1 MPYRSRAEAEK
12 AGATVELDGAKLS
25 LPQINAIAA
34 VADRLKSEDK
44 VDSPY
49 AVAVS
54 AFKKSHK
61 IEGGKWVEK
70 NPKKELSAAEEAI
83 AAGIFKAVDRDAGTA
98 EWYEFEAPA
107 GTRTVKDVELLEEGV
122 HIDRHN
128 RVLMVDET
136 KIKAIPGAYRE
147 LAAVGFRPS
156 VRLTHDEDHPLASGF
171 PSLGWP
177 INPRAWYDENAVGGP
192 KWKVSS
198 DLAGVPNL
206 FADIMEAGGY
216 DRVSSGLYED
226 VKVGDFTAPLAID
239 HVAVLGV
246 AHPAVMGLKGISGI
260 HRLYENEMAARE
272 GVTVS
277 AAYLFEDAGLK
288 PDGEKEGGATMPDQ
302 LTPEQLASLGVTSE
316 TELRAKIAKGGEAEK
331 IESKAKIEL
340 EAARGQMRL
349 AAANGMIAKAAE
361 KIPPALHDDF
371 RVVHMGLAERGAPV
385 EFARPSADGIST
397 ETVKKD
403 PLTALESIVGKLGKA
418 IELQDE
424 KAPEGG
430 KDQEHMTDDEKAAAK
445 LAEEKKAEEK
455 KAEEGADDKPE
466 EGKTDDVVELARGGI
481 ASRTA
486 MAVEQKKLA
495 TFLMG
500 KDESL
505 DKGTAMSVAAVEL
518 GRARFGTDAYVPPEG
533 LEKPKEEKGKTD
545 EKK

>member
-70 NPKKELSAAEEAI
+70 KPKKVELSAEEDAL
-83 AAGIFKAVDRDAGTA
+83 AFRMYSDTVYADNYDHAV
-98 EWYEFEAPA
+98 EFEAPA

-122 HIDRHN
+122 HIDRHK
-128 RVLMVDET
+128 RVLMVDEA

-156 VRLTHDEDHPLASGF
+156 VRLTHDPDHPLASGF

-177 INPRAWYDENAVGGP
+177 INPRAWYDENAVGGA

-260 HRLYENEMAARE
+260 HKLYENEMAARD

-302 LTPEQLASLGVTSE
+302 LTPEQLASYGVTSD

-331 IESKAKIEL
+331 IQSDAKIEL

-349 AAANGMIAKAAE
+349 AAANGMIAKAAD
-361 KIPPALHDDF
+361 KIPPALHDEF
-371 RVVHMGLAERGAPV
+371 RVVHMGLAERGAAV
-385 EFARPSADGIST
+385 EFARPSADGTST

-403 PLTALESIVGKLGKA
+403 PLAALESIVGKLGKA

-430 KDQEHMTDDEKAAAK
+430 KDQEHMTDEEKAAAK

-455 KAEEGADDKPE
+455 KAGEGADDKPE
-466 EGKTDDVVELARGGI
+466 EGKTDEVVELARGGV
-481 ASRTA
+481 ATRTK

-500 KDESL
+500 RDESL
-505 DKGTAMSVAAVEL
+505 DKGTAMSTAAVEL
-518 GRARFGTDAYVPPEG
+518 GRAGFGTDAYVPPEG
-533 LEKPKEEKGKTD
+533 LEEPKKEKD
-545 EKK
+545 DKK

>member
-49 AVAVS
+49 AVAIS

-70 NPKKELSAAEEAI
+70 KPKKELSAAEEAL
-83 AAGIFKAVDRDAGTA
+83 AAHIFEGVDLADDERMPF
-98 EWYEFEAPA
+98 EFDAPA

-122 HIDRHN
+122 HVDRHH
-128 RVLMVDET
+128 RVLVVDEV

-156 VRLTHDEDHPLASGF
+156 VRLTHDPDHPLASGF

-192 KWKVSS
+192 KWKISS

-226 VKVGDFTAPLAID
+226 VKVGEFTAPLAID

-246 AHPAVMGLKGISGI
+246 SHPAVMGLKGISGI
-260 HRLYENEMAARE
+260 HRLYENEMAARD

-302 LTPEQLASLGVTSE
+302 LTPEQLASYGVTSDA
-316 TELRAKIAKGGEAEK
+316 ELRAKVTKAAEADK
-331 IESKAKIEL
+331 IESDSKIEL
-340 EAARGQMRL
+340 EAARGQIRL

-371 RVVHMGLAERGAPV
+371 RVVHMGLAERSAPV
-385 EFARPSADGIST
+385 EFARPAADGIST

-403 PLTALESIVGKLGKA
+403 PLVALATIVGKLGKA

-430 KDQEHMTDDEKAAAK
+430 KDQEHMTDEEKAAKKVADD
-445 LAEEKKAEEK
+445 AAAAKKAEEEK
-455 KAEEGADDKPE
+455 GDEPK
-466 EGKTDDVVELARGGI
+466 EGKTDDVVELQRGGI

-495 TFLMG
+495 TFLMS
-500 KDESL
+500 KDDSL

-533 LEKPKEEKGKTD
+533 LEEPKKEKD